1 MELKDSGSSRTPAR
15 MGSSE
20 ATATL
25 AIHSGAL
32 GDLMLFGRL
41 CQALAGP
48 VTLVAGGAKGDL
60 LAGLGVVDR
69 ALDFDLLPMGDVF
82 TADPPERTSLARLV
96 GGHARLVSCF
106 GGGTPAI
113 QRRMA
118 QLTGATERHFLPI
131 CPPDRFAG
139 HLLDL
144 WAEQI
149 RLDDGPWRHEAW
161 TVPRTWRDGAANA
174 LAELGIDEPAR
185 CVLIHPGSG
194 SARKNWPAERFAALT
209 RRLRRDGWPVVT
221 AIGPTEAECWP
232 AERLEL
238 LAGAGPV
245 WAQPALELLAGALA
259 CVACHV
265 GNDSGPSHLAGAVGA
280 PTVALF
286 GPSRADHFAP
296 VGPRATLLR
305 ADRLAELDVT
315 AVLETVENVLAS
327 R

>member
-1 MELKDSGSSRTPAR
+1 MELKDSGSLRTPGEAE
-15 MGSSE
+15 SSK

-32 GDLMLFGRL
+32 GDLVLFGRL
-41 CQALAGP
+41 CRALDGP
-48 VTLVAGGAKGDL
+48 VTLLAGRAKGDL

-144 WAEQI
+144 WAEQMN
-149 RLDDGPWRHEAW
+149 LDDGPWRHEAW
-161 TVPRTWRDGAANA
+161 TVPQAWRDGAASA
-174 LAELGIDEPAR
+174 LAEVGIDEPAG
-185 CVLIHPGSG
+185 CVLVHPGSG
-194 SARKNWPAERFAALT
+194 SARKNWSPERFTSLAG
-209 RRLRRDGWPVVT
+209 RLRRNGWQVVT
-221 AIGPTEAECWP
+221 AIGPAEAECWP

-238 LAGAGPV
+238 LAAAGPV
-245 WAQPALELLAGALA
+245 WAQPAPELLAGALA

-296 VGPRATLLR
+296 VGPRVTVMCA
-305 ADRLAELDVT
+305 ARLTELAVM
-315 AVLETVENVLAS
+315 AVLETVENVLAG